1 MPCTRQAVSSSDAP
15 AAIGPYSPAVRAGD
29 LLFVSGQIALDPST
43 GAMVEGGVEA
53 QARRVMENLGALL
66 EAAGLSFDAVVRS
79 TIYLADLGDFAKV
92 NEIYGAYFKPPYPAR
107 ATVQVAKLPRDAR
120 VEIDVIAVIE

>member
-1 MPCTRQAVSSSDAP
+1 MASPRQAISSSDAP

-120 VEIDVIAVIE
+120 VEIDVIATF